1 MRITEYQMNIDWINS
16 ILVSVSMSVDC
27 MTVGAMDGIRY
38 PKLRKRRIFLLSFF
52 FGFFQY
58 LMPTLGYF
66 VFYLIM
72 KFSLNDLIIEKLDT
86 FIPWIAFALL
96 ALLGIKN
103 IIEWI
108 KERKEKEKDEEIVIA
123 SSIPFKDI
131 ILQSIATSIDALCI
145 GFVYSPL
152 QYSAL
157 ESQIVFL
164 LIGGITFLLSSITTL
179 TGKKIGRYLVKWA
192 GLIAGIVFIG
202 IGLKILLESFF

>member
-72 KFSLNDLIIEKLDT
+72 HFSLNDLIIEKLDT

-108 KERKEKEKDEEIVIA
+108 KERKEKEEDEEIVIA